1 MLASCPGIAPL
12 RNGHQH
18 QGCPSQMQ
26 SPLQTPSTCTTKQYL
41 RFEATTM
48 SFRSILKPL
57 INGEQKW
64 QKQSSSLR
72 KPRCRLLLT
81 SWLSATRIMLCFA
94 HLCPYLI
101 PITPLTR
108 VDGATFMAN
117 SWNSPSLSL
126 SPARAHLPSRGI
138 WPTWCN
144 ASRASAIHFL
154 TTTPSS
160 AFAPRGRIYCQET
173 DFSLSSLT

>member
-1 MLASCPGIAPL
+1 MNTSQKRSDSSHRHARFMS
-12 RNGHQH
+12 RNL
-18 QGCPSQMQ
+18 
-26 SPLQTPSTCTTKQYL
+26 SPPKWTPTSRLSVTDAISTADTLVLLTCTTKQYL

-48 SFRSILKPL
+48 SFRLILKPL

-64 QKQSSSLR
+64 QRQFSSLR

-81 SWLSATRIMLCFA
+81 SWLSATRIMPCFA

-117 SWNSPSLSL
+117 IWNSPCRLTSLSL
-126 SPARAHLPSRGI
+126 SRPRALAKSRHMADVVQ
-138 WPTWCN
+138 CK
-144 ASRASAIHFL
+144 
-154 TTTPSS
+154 
-160 AFAPRGRIYCQET
+160 
-173 DFSLSSLT
+173 